1 MVKYVHGTSWGYS
14 PAILSLSIPEDTA
27 DTAAPIPLATD
38 TQTKSFE
45 GVCSQIVSSPFGFSK
60 AGPPVVSIPSAM
72 DSKESESESEKENQ
86 LPVHQFCAMI

>member
-1 MVKYVHGTSWGYS
+1 MVVKYVHGTSWGYS

-27 DTAAPIPLATD
+27 DT
-38 TQTKSFE
+38 E

-86 LPVHQFCAMI
+86 LPVHQLCAMI